1 MASSDLA
8 PGQPDDSELPVHPHT
23 DLLRVSTAGSVDD
36 GKSTLIGRLLY
47 DTRSVFQDQWEQI
60 EGATKRMGEDEVNL
74 ALLTDGLRAE
84 REQKITI
91 DVAYRYFATASRT
104 FILADTPGHI
114 QYTRNM
120 VTGASTA
127 DLAIVLIDARKGVLT
142 QSRRHAFIASLLGIP
157 HMIVAVNKMDLVDW
171 SEEVFEDIRESFMD
185 FAAKT
190 TIRDITFIP
199 MSALQGDNVVFR
211 SDRMPWYGGGSLLY
225 HLESVNPGGRLNAI
239 DFRFPVQTIIRPHQD
254 FRGVAGTVA
263 SGRIATGDPVVIL
276 PSGESSSVQAID
288 TPDGPAETAGP
299 GAAVILRLEHDVD
312 VSRGDMIVRPRNL
325 PTASK
330 ALEAYLCWMSAEPL
344 RLHSR
349 YLVRHTTR
357 FVPAFVR
364 ALEYRIDVDT
374 LHREQAETLELNE
387 IGRVVID
394 TTETLFFDSY
404 RVNAQ
409 TGAFILIDP
418 DTNGTVAAGMV
429 RSPETHVEETIGAD
443 ALETEARTVS
453 PNVTMPAPGVSR
465 QEREARNAHPSGI
478 IWLTGRPG
486 AGKSTI
492 ARALEHSLF
501 QRGWGTML
509 LDGDGLRHGLCGDLG
524 FSAEDRRENIRR
536 AGEVARLFADN
547 GQLVIAAFVSPYAG
561 DRRRIAGLVGEERFL
576 EVEITAPESVL
587 LERDPKGLYAA
598 FAEGRI
604 TGLTGMDA
612 PYESVP
618 ADALMI
624 DTSHRTVDEAVA
636 AILEAWDGRSTP

>member
-1 MASSDLA
+1 MEVS
-8 PGQPDDSELPVHPHT
+8 T

-171 SEEVFEDIRESFMD
+171 SEQVFDDIRESFME

-190 TIRDITFIP
+190 TIPDITFIP
-199 MSALQGDNVVFR
+199 MSALRGDNVVHR
-211 SDRMPWYGGGSLLY
+211 SEHMPWYGGGSLLY
-225 HLESVNPGGRLNAI
+225 HLETVNPGGRLNAI
-239 DFRFPVQTIIRPHQD
+239 DFRFPVQTIVRPHQD
-254 FRGVAGTVA
+254 FRGAAGTVA
-263 SGRIATGDPVVIL
+263 SGRITKGDPVVIL
-276 PSGESSSVQAID
+276 PSGESSSIESIE
-288 TPDGPAETAGP
+288 TPDGPTNKAGP
-299 GAAVILRLEHDVD
+299 GDAVILRLEDEVD

-330 ALEAYLCWMSAEPL
+330 AVEAYLCWMSAEPL
-344 RLHSR
+344 RLHAR

-374 LHREQAETLELNE
+374 LHRDSAETLQLNE

-404 RVNAQ
+404 RVNAS

-418 DTNGTVAAGMV
+418 DTNGTVAAGML
-429 RSPETHVEETIGAD
+429 RTLETHVEETIGAD
-443 ALETEARTVS
+443 VAETETRTVS
-453 PNVTMPAPGVSR
+453 PNVTMPAPGVSL
-465 QEREARNAHPSGI
+465 QLREARNAHRSGI
-478 IWLTGRPG
+478 VWLTGRPG

-492 ARALEHSLF
+492 ARALERVLF
-501 QRGWGTML
+501 ERGWMTML

-536 AGEVARLFADN
+536 AGEVAKLFADN
-547 GQLVIAAFVSPYAG
+547 GQLVIAAFVSPYAA
-561 DRRRIAGLVGEERFL
+561 DRKKIADLVGEERFL
-576 EVEITAPESVL
+576 EVEISAPEEVL

-604 TGLTGMDA
+604 SGLTGMDA
-612 PYESVP
+612 PYEP
-618 ADALMI
+618 PPPDALKI
-624 DTSHRTVDEAVA
+624 DTSIQTVDEAVS
-636 AILEAWDGRSTP
+636 AILASWEGRATP